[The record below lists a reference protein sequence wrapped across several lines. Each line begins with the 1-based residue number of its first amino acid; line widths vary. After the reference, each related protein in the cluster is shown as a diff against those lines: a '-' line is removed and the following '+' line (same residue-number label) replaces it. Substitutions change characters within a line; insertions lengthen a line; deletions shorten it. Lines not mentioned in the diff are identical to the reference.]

1 MKSNIMS
8 NMSLS
13 PDSGLNSIAISK
25 NGLFRTGCD
34 GVEKILESRDG
45 QYTFLCY
52 KDKTIVQLCSGG
64 IYDAYYPLPDPVFEG
79 PARYVLMDL
88 DGTAIDSEPFWV
100 GVIQQSVARLMGNPG
115 FCFEDADLP
124 HVSGY
129 SVAEHLR
136 YCIEKYC
143 PDKKL
148 QDAREIY
155 KELEYQELT
164 KLLHGAG
171 RSDAF
176 QPMAGLKEFVQ
187 ELTKREIRIA
197 LVSSGSRFKV
207 QAEVAAACR
216 QIGVASETEI
226 FDCVMTGG
234 IPVQKG
240 EFGTVNE
247 MAAKPHP
254 WMYAEAA
261 RSGLGITEKEYPKV
275 IGLDDSAA
283 GIMSLR
289 LAGFEAIGMAGG
301 NIMTSG
307 IAPLTR
313 KNGCCLLDALP
324 VILGEE

>member
-1 MKSNIMS
+1 MKSNVMS
-8 NMSLS
+8 HIAQT
-13 PDSGLNSIAISK
+13 PDSGLKRIPISK
-25 NGLFRTGCD
+25 HGLFRTGCD
-34 GVEKILESRDG
+34 GVEEILESRDG

-64 IYDAYYPLPDPVFEG
+64 MYDACYPLPDSVFEG
-79 PARYVLMDL
+79 PAQYVLMDL
-88 DGTAIDSEPFWV
+88 DGTAIDSEHFWV
-100 GVIQQSVARLMGNPG
+100 GIIQQSIARLMGNSG

-129 SVAEHLR
+129 SVAEHLN
-136 YCIEKYC
+136 YCITKYC
-143 PDKKL
+143 PEKKL

-164 KLLHGAG
+164 KLLHGG
-171 RSDAF
+171 GHSDAF
-176 QPMAGLKEFVQ
+176 QPMPGLKEFLR
-187 ELTKREIRIA
+187 ELKSREMKIA

-216 QIGVASETEI
+216 QIGIASETDI

-234 IPVQKG
+234 IAVQKG

-261 RSGLGITEKEYPKV
+261 RSGLGVTEKDYPRV

-301 NIMTSG
+301 NIAASG
-307 IAPLTR
+307 IAPLT
-313 KNGCCLLDALP
+313 KKSGCCLLEALP
-324 VILGEE
+324 VILGEQ

>member
-1 MKSNIMS
+1 MKSNFMS
-8 NMSLS
+8 QIALT
-13 PDSGLNSIAISK
+13 PDAGLKRIPCSK
-25 NGLFRTGCD
+25 NGLFQTGCD
-34 GVEKILESRDG
+34 GVEDIIESKDG

-52 KDKTIVQLCSGG
+52 KDKTIVQLRSGG
-64 IYDAYYPLPDPVFEG
+64 IYDAYYSLPDPVFEG

-88 DGTAIDSEPFWV
+88 DGTAIDSEHFWI
-100 GVIQQSVARLMGNPG
+100 GIIQKSISQLMGNPK

-155 KELEYQELT
+155 KELEYRELT
-164 KLLHGAG
+164 MLLHGTG
-171 RSDAF
+171 HIDAF
-176 QPMAGLKEFVQ
+176 RPMDGLKDFIR
-187 ELTKREIRIA
+187 ELKKREIKIA

-216 QIGVASETEI
+216 QIGVESETEI

-234 IPVQKG
+234 IAVQKG

-261 RSGLGITEKEYPKV
+261 RSGLGITDREYPKV

-301 NIMTSG
+301 NIITSG
-307 IAPLTR
+307 IAPLAR
-313 KNGCCLLDALP
+313 KSGCCLLEALP
-324 VILGEE
+324 VILGE